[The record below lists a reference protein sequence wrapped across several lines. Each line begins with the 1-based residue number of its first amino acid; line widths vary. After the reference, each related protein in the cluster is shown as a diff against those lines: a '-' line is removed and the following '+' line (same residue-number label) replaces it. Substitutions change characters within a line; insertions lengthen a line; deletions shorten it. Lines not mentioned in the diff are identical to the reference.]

1 MQKYLL
7 VFLVLASMQGFA
19 QTRVGIGTNAPL
31 APLHIITSEWVKT
44 QYQSTDATASGYI
57 GIDNV
62 GNFSL
67 TTNAV
72 WNGTQWQYPQSG
84 SSMIFSM
91 NRTSQQFEFRVRP
104 EGGSLITPMV
114 IGANGRVGIGTTSPQ
129 QMLSVQ
135 GGMNIDQ
142 GNTGNGTA
150 PILRL
155 GSNSGEGI
163 GSKRNAGSGQFGL
176 DFFTN
181 GQLRIR
187 IFNNGRVGIGDI
199 EPIAQLAIANDL
211 VVNQNETITG
221 MSLMF
226 GQFSGVGMGSRKTGG
241 VNPNGLDFY
250 TNNQIA
256 MAISPG
262 GNMYLGFPG
271 TTDKLNIAGNATAN
285 RIAGTDIFV
294 DRNNTNTGAW
304 GSNDPAIRFGTNSGE
319 GIASKRTAGDRQYAL
334 DFFTG
339 NQRRMSILN
348 NGTVEVLG
356 SLTVQNGKGIIRS
369 ADAQQRKKV
378 VGTVTISGQFLSR
391 QTRTF
396 AVTFPESFS
405 SPPDVWIGNMVSG
418 VGGWAEVLLTI
429 TDITNTGCTVWAHNL
444 LPFTLGP
451 NFTMKVIAIGPQ

>member
-1 MQKYLL
+1 MKTVVILFPAFVSL
-7 VFLVLASMQGFA
+7 HGFS
-19 QTRVGIGTNAPL
+19 QTKVGIGTSSPE
-31 APLHIITSEWVKT
+31 APLHIVSPDWVKT
-44 QYQSTDATASGYI
+44 RYETGDGTASAYA
-57 GIDNV
+57 GIDAN
-62 GNFSL
+62 GSFSL

-72 WNGTQWQYPQSG
+72 WDGSQWQYPLQG
-84 SSMIFSM
+84 SAMIFSM

-104 EGGSLITPMV
+104 NGGNQITPMV
-114 IGANGRVGIGTTSPQ
+114 IGANGRVGIGTTTPQ

-135 GGMNIDQ
+135 GSLNVDQ

-150 PILRL
+150 PSLRL

-181 GQLRIR
+181 NQLRMR
-187 IFNNGRVGIGDI
+187 IFNNGSIAVGDI
-199 EPIAQLAIANDL
+199 EPLAQLSVANDL
-211 VVNQNETITG
+211 VLNQNETITG
-221 MSLMF
+221 MSLQF
-226 GQFSGVGMGSRKTGG
+226 GFFSGVGIGSRKTGG
-241 VNPNGLDFY
+241 ANPNGMDFY

-256 MAISPG
+256 MSISNG

-285 RIAGTDIFV
+285 RISGTDLFV
-294 DRNNTNTGAW
+294 DRNNVNTGTW
-304 GSNDPAIRFGTNSGE
+304 GNNDPAIRFGTNSGE
-319 GIASKRTAGDRQYAL
+319 GISSKRTPGDRQYAL

-348 NGTVEVLG
+348 NGTVQVLG
-356 SLTVQNGKGIIRS
+356 NLTVQNGKGIIRS
-369 ADAQQRKKV
+369 ADAVQRKKV

-396 AVTFPESFS
+396 SVTFPETFS
-405 SPPDVWIGNMVSG
+405 APPDVWIGNMVSG
-418 VGGWAEVLLTI
+418 VGGWAEILLTI

-444 LPFTLGP
+444 FAFTLGP
-451 NFTMKVIAIGPQ
+451 NYTMKVIAIGPQ